1 MFKIFPNQIAMINVA
16 TFVWIEVKVD
26 IKLWKVSSKDTK
38 LREKTVHVVHAGK
51 ILEQWHFRVFTN
63 ICDVISCGQSYWLVN
78 GKRPPASR
86 PVIQVLC
93 ACCTVSC
100 PSISEKDTV

>member
-1 MFKIFPNQIAMINVA
+1 MESIRQRYKIAN
-16 TFVWIEVKVD
+16 
-26 IKLWKVSSKDTK
+26 KD
-38 LREKTVHVVHAGK
+38 VHAGE
-51 ILEQWHFRVFTN
+51 ILEEWHFRVFTN

-100 PSISEKDTV
+100 PSISEKDMGLK